1 VKGLPKEMTVEI
13 AKLIEKA
20 VKFLV
25 KVMFILMG
33 ICLALQILLCWIS
46 SIHLSPGDKLEFW
59 LVLGV
64 ASMIAYFIRKHRSPA
79 RAQASTHHG
88 SERTPLMPRRG
99 GKR

>member
-1 VKGLPKEMTVEI
+1 MDI
-13 AKLIEKA
+13 AKFIERA

-25 KVMFILMG
+25 KAMFILMG
-33 ICLALQILLCWIS
+33 VCLALQMLLCWIS

-79 RAQASTHHG
+79 RVRATPHHDG
-88 SERTPLMPRRG
+88 TERTPLMPRRG
-99 GKR
+99 GQR

>member
-1 VKGLPKEMTVEI
+1 MDI
-13 AKLIEKA
+13 AKFIERA

-25 KVMFILMG
+25 KAMFILMG
-33 ICLALQILLCWIS
+33 VCLALQMLLCWIS

-79 RAQASTHHG
+79 RARAVTHHG

-99 GKR
+99 GAR